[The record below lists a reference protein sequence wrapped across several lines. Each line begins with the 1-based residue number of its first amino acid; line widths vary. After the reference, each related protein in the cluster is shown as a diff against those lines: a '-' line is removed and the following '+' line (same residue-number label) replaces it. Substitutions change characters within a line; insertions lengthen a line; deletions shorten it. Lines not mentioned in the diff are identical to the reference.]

1 MRVLNDNPTL
11 FGAGDSISKET
22 FRNVLQQTNSPALAE
37 VDAILSLLER
47 RNADR
52 GIALAFFAV
61 IGGYGR
67 QGIANETKNW
77 GFLRRGKRMIG
88 QTKHPFAIYANWTAS
103 VEDWC
108 ELLSDRYCQQ
118 LQLCTLREVLN
129 RYAPSSDGNNPN
141 RLADEML
148 RLIRSWQ
155 ISEKQAQQPNEYKRR
170 ILNDNPT
177 LFGEGDSISK
187 ETFRIVLE
195 RAKSPAYSETEEI
208 LSILERWRADRGI
221 ALAFFAHESSFGRK
235 GVATETKNW
244 GNLRWGKRMIG
255 QTKSKFAIYANWA
268 TSVEDWCDLLS
279 VVYCQHWKLCTL
291 REVLQRYAPSSDGN
305 NPRAYAD
312 TVLRLVQMWQ
322 AMENKGWK
330 S

>member
-1 MRVLNDNPTL
+1 MRMLNDNPTL

-22 FRNVLQQTNSPALAE
+22 FRNILQQANSPALAE
-37 VDAILSLLER
+37 ADAILSLLER
-47 RNADR
+47 WNTDR

-61 IGGYGR
+61 ISGYGR
-67 QGIANETKNW
+67 TGIAAETKNW
-77 GFLRRGKRMIG
+77 GLLRRGKRMIG

-118 LQLCTLREVLN
+118 LQLCTLLEVLN

-148 RLIRSWQ
+148 QLIRSWQ
-155 ISEKQAQQPNEYKRR
+155 MSEKQTQQPNKHKRR

-195 RAKSPAYSETEEI
+195 RAKSPAYAETEEI

-221 ALAFFAHESSFGRK
+221 ALAFFAHESSFGRA
-235 GVATETKNW
+235 GVAVETKNW

-268 TSVEDWCDLLS
+268 TSVEDWCELLS
-279 VVYCQHWKLCTL
+279 VVYCQRLRICTL
-291 REVLQRYAPSSDGN
+291 REILQRYAPSSDGN

-312 TVLRLVQMWQ
+312 TVLRLVRMWQ
-322 AMENKGWK
+322 AMEDRGWR